1 MYKGED
7 DISQTHVSQDL
18 TLQQDNLAPTCKV
31 FDVSHQEVDYESIQL
46 HNKLKSVLQCMVE
59 LERHLGAMHNNRFLH
74 HEHIQLGLEIS
85 VAGEHRVSAPRFP
98 FMMVILALVV
108 AIMPGAYK
116 YYVFSA

>member
-18 TLQQDNLAPTCKV
+18 ALQQGNLAPTCKI
-31 FDVSHQEVDYESIQL
+31 FDVSHWEVDYESIQL

-85 VAGEHRVSAPRFP
+85 VAGEHGVSAPRLP
-98 FMMVILALVV
+98 FIMVILALVV
-108 AIMPGAYK
+108 VIIPGAYK